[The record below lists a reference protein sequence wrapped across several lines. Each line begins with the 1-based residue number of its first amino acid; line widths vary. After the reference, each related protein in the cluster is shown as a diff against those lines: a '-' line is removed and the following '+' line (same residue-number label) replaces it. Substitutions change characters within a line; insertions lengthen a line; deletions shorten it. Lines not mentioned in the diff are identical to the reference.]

1 MVSDGHFIIQVDY
14 DSNEKKMKLIWRTNV
29 DAVPFKM
36 NFGWDVKEEDNEQ
49 LNLLIDRCSI
59 SSSLFSNDFEENND
73 TYDIGVVTKSVREG
87 IKISMIE
94 QDIEEPE
101 TKTKKVIAELDKV
114 MSELKMIIEEE
125 SVKGIK
131 KYFIRNKN
139 NSKKP
144 TNKKLKSI

>member
-1 MVSDGHFIIQVDY
+1 
-14 DSNEKKMKLIWRTNV
+14 MKLIWRTKV

-36 NFGWDVKEEDNEQ
+36 NLRWDVKEEDNEQ

-59 SSSLFSNDFEENND
+59 SSSLFSSDFEENND

-94 QDIEEPE
+94 QDIQEEPE
-101 TKTKKVIAELDKV
+101 PKTKKVIAELDKV

-139 NSKKP
+139 KLKESKKQI
-144 TNKKLKSI
+144 NKKLKSI

>member
-1 MVSDGHFIIQVDY
+1 
-14 DSNEKKMKLIWRTNV
+14 
-29 DAVPFKM
+29 M
-36 NFGWDVKEEDNEQ
+36 NLRWDVKEEDNEQ

-59 SSSLFSNDFEENND
+59 SSSLFSSDFEENND

-94 QDIEEPE
+94 QDIQEDVIEEPE

-114 MSELKMIIEEE
+114 MIELKMIIEEE
-125 SVKGIK
+125 NVKGIK

-139 NSKKP
+139 KLKESKKQI
-144 TNKKLKSI
+144 NKKLKSI